1 MTLGCKMQY
10 EALITVSAVEVKR
23 SVGDTKYM
31 FAMRYK
37 AAQKSKLSEDTYYV
51 EATSGFEER
60 SLGSIYATR
69 CMERMC
75 HRNNTNEENKE
86 RDVNNV
92 Y

>member
-1 MTLGCKMQY
+1 MQY

-51 EATSGFEER
+51 EATSGLEEV
-60 SLGSIYATR
+60 SIG
-69 CMERMC
+69 
-75 HRNNTNEENKE
+75 
-86 RDVNNV
+86 
-92 Y
+92 